1 MHESLMQFLR
11 CPVCGGPL
19 ALLLYEASES
29 PGEISSGLLRCSCSA
44 KFPIWRGVPR
54 MLMPRERII
63 PPPFVAQFSN
73 LLRRDAPELLQTDEP
88 RRQATKFSFDTQWSM
103 YQFGE
108 LTWELNLSTRVNY
121 VYQYLDIPRRGL
133 DGKILLDAGCGN
145 GTLSAALAASGARVV
160 ALDYSECVERAE
172 VEKHRFAGAAADRL
186 DYVQGDLQHPP
197 FASESFDAVYSDGVL
212 HHTPNTKHSFVAVA
226 PLVKQ
231 GGRLFVWLY
240 RSDLKPA
247 YKAKIAAIRL
257 MRAGMRPL
265 PTPIVKALCYIG
277 AVILLTRLRIL
288 RLMGM
293 QTRRII
299 PVWLK
304 ALNLHDTLTPRFNH
318 HHIPAE
324 VMSWFQEVGFSRVS
338 ETTISSLGQT
348 GFGIVGIRASLGL
361 QPK

>member
-1 MHESLMQFLR
+1 MQFLR
-11 CPVCGGPL
+11 CPVCRGAL
-19 ALLLYEASES
+19 TLLLYEASES
-29 PGEISSGLLRCSCSA
+29 PGEISSGLLRCSCGA

-54 MLMPRERII
+54 MLMPGERVI
-63 PPPFVAQFSN
+63 PLPFVAQFN
-73 LLRRDAPELLQTDEP
+73 DLLTRDAPELVPTDEA
-88 RRQATKFSFDTQWSM
+88 RRSAMKFSFDTQWSM
-103 YQFGE
+103 YRFGE
-108 LTWELNLSTRVNY
+108 LTWELDVSTRVNY
-121 VYQYLDIPRRGL
+121 VYQYLNIPRYEL
-133 DGKILLDAGCGN
+133 DNKMLLDAGCGN
-145 GTLSAALAASGARVV
+145 GTLSAALAASGPRVV

-172 VEKHRFAGAAADRL
+172 MEKRRFAGAAADRL

-197 FASESFDAVYSDGVL
+197 FAPESFDAVYSDGVL

-226 PLVKQ
+226 PLVKK

-247 YKAKIAAIRL
+247 YKAKIAAIRV
-257 MRAGMRPL
+257 MRAAMRPL

-288 RLMGM
+288 RLMGI
-293 QTRRII
+293 QRRRII

-318 HHIPAE
+318 HHLPTE
-324 VMSWFQEVGFSRVS
+324 VASWFQESGFSGVS
-338 ETTISSLGQT
+338 ETTISSLGQA
-348 GFGIVGIRASLGL
+348 GFGIVGTRASLGL